1 MEVKVKNSINLENI
15 QNEDYLKSSQRFFT
29 NKDIGKDFSTVSES
43 NISHINES
51 NNDDANNLDM
61 NDLLNIVEV
70 HDINN
75 DLPFH
80 NNNDVEN
87 MKKDTKRIKQLNKE
101 LINNNFV
108 FLKDY
113 YEQKLDENN
122 KLYVS
127 WLKNL
132 YIKLKIEKNNLKN
145 NTLNINQKIEIPDFS
160 IIKAEIENTLFF
172 CSNPQCNSIVYMT
185 ESQKNVLNKTNNLY
199 YTDYYPNACMYNKDK
214 CPICLRYKCIYC
226 KKSSTFFNA
235 NCCIQQIQNASEN
248 TDYYSC
254 CDLYCIFFLFLYFP
268 ILRSF
273 YIANMINFELF
284 RGLSMEKKLLQNKR
298 NIKEMIQQ
306 NNSSEKVFGTYQ
318 SKFGRKYM
326 IFIGLFNIL
335 GSTCWTIP
343 FLLFI
348 EIILIVLMIIG
359 FFSKDISLFK
369 RIINKYYLL
378 AFIPGLRRNKEG
390 RLYYTKYI

>member
-1 MEVKVKNSINLENI
+1 MEVNVKNSINLENI
-15 QNEDYLKSSQRFFT
+15 QNEDNIKSSRRFFT
-29 NKDIGKDFSTVSES
+29 NKDIGNGFSTVSES
-43 NISHINES
+43 NISQINES
-51 NNDDANNLDM
+51 NDDDVNNLDM
-61 NDLLNIVEV
+61 GDLLNIVEAN
-70 HDINN
+70 DINN
-75 DLPFH
+75 ELPFY
-80 NNNDVEN
+80 NNNNAEN
-87 MKKDTKRIKQLNKE
+87 MKKDRKSIMQLNKE
-101 LINNNFV
+101 LINNNFI

-127 WLKNL
+127 WLENL
-132 YIKLKIEKNNLKN
+132 YIKLKKEKKNLKN
-145 NTLNINQKIEIPDFS
+145 NTLNIKQKIEIPDFS
-160 IIKAEIENTLFF
+160 IVKAEIENKLFF

-185 ESQKNVLNKTNNLY
+185 ENQKKKFNQTNNLFY
-199 YTDYYPNACMYNKDK
+199 FDTYQNAYMYNKDK

-226 KKSSTFFNA
+226 NKSSTFFNA

-248 TDYYSC
+248 TDFPC
-254 CDLYCIFFLFLYFP
+254 CEFYCVFWPFLYIP

-273 YIANMINFELF
+273 YFANMINFELF
-284 RGLSMEKKLLQNKR
+284 RGLTLEKKLLQNKR
-298 NIKEMIQQ
+298 NIKEMIQL

-335 GSTCWTIP
+335 GSICWTIP

-348 EIILIVLMIIG
+348 EIILIVLMFIG

-378 AFIPGLRRNKEG
+378 AFTPGLRRNKEG
-390 RLYYTKYI
+390 RLYYTIYN